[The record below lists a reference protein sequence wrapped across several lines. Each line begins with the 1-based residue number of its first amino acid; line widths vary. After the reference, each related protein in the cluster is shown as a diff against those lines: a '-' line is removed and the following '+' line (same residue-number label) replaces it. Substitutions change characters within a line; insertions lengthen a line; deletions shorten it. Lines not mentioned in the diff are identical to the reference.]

1 MKRIA
6 ALIGLAFF
14 TLALGMS
21 GAALAAGMPT
31 TESVATWLKS
41 YQAAWETRDADK
53 AAKLFTADAT
63 YQEDPYQKP
72 FLGQKGIHDYWA
84 KVTKDQSNI
93 KFSSDVLAVN
103 GNTAIAHWHAEFDQ
117 ISTDSHA
124 KLDGIFVLEFSGAA
138 VSKLREW
145 WHYAEEPKA
154 KAK

>member
-84 KVTKDQSNI
+84 GVTKDQSNI
-93 KFSSDVLAVN
+93 KFTSEVLAVAGAN
-103 GNTAIAHWHAEFDQ
+103 GIAHWHAEFDR
-117 ISTDSHA
+117 ISNGKHC
-124 KLDGIFVLEFSGAA
+124 KLDGIFVLEFTKDGLVKS
-138 VSKLREW
+138 LREW
-145 WHYAEEPKA
+145 WHYVEEDKA
-154 KAK
+154 KP